1 MTREEIAE
9 RLLKLSYDMQDIA
22 VAMDYY
28 GGFASWAEH
37 GVELMGAASV
47 AKQWGREI
55 LNDSK

>member
-1 MTREEIAE
+1 MTKDQIAE
-9 RLLKLSYDMQDIA
+9 ELLALSYKMQDIA

-28 GGFASWAEH
+28 GGFAEWAEH